1 MSHKFDQVRP
11 HFSIFMTC
19 YGWSQLRHHFWTSHH
34 KQPEQTPCAKCWL
47 ITSVCAEGVW
57 LVEDMFFF
65 SIFVDTKRDTHF
77 LMPIFSSYLRFSDW
91 RYRMIRMLQG
101 TTSRLKRVA
110 KKNKPRTV
118 KFKHGEQN
126 NLQQNN
132 LRFIQCRY
140 SKPMYTMLLE
150 HKWLLLLIML

>member
-65 SIFVDTKRDTHF
+65 LFLLTQKGTLISWCPSFPHTCASQIGGTGWSGCCRVPPRDWSESRKKINPGPSNLSMVNKTISNKTISDSF
-77 LMPIFSSYLRFSDW
+77 NAGTVNQCTPCYLNTND
-91 RYRMIRMLQG
+91 YYCL
-101 TTSRLKRVA
+101 
-110 KKNKPRTV
+110 
-118 KFKHGEQN
+118 
-126 NLQQNN
+126 
-132 LRFIQCRY
+132 
-140 SKPMYTMLLE
+140 
-150 HKWLLLLIML
+150 

>member
-57 LVEDMFFF
+57 LVEDIFFYF
-65 SIFVDTKRDTHF
+65 CWHKKGHSF
-77 LMPIFSSYLRFSDW
+77 LDAHLFLILALLRLEVQDDQDAAG
-91 RYRMIRMLQG
+91 YHLEIEA
-101 TTSRLKRVA
+101 SRE
-110 KKNKPRTV
+110 KNKPRTV